1 MLFLNHSFNRNLL
14 FYVLQV
20 CYKWKCAVKSWILIQ
35 LKGFP
40 LHSPFI
46 RKCRV
51 ATTIQQQMVGTIYL
65 HCLVTA
71 SRDLHIQIL

>member
-1 MLFLNHSFNRNLL
+1 MFCRFAISGNVRSNHG
-14 FYVLQV
+14 FYL
-20 CYKWKCAVKSWILIQ
+20 Q

-46 RKCRV
+46 GKCRV
-51 ATTIQQQMVGTIYL
+51 ATTIQQQMVGTIGTIYM